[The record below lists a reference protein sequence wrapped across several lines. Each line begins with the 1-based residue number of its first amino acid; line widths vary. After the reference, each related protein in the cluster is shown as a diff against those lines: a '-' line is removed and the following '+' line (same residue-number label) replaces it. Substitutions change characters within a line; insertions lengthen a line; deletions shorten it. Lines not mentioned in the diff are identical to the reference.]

1 MCLTP
6 RLILSG
12 NKLDLPNYEFKRN
25 ESKQL
30 EVDEVLNDVC
40 DYISPEQ
47 VKDLTCTPNDLSI
60 LQLNVRGLI
69 NKQEGLARLISKGE
83 RNKVNLVLL
92 CETWLRKDTV
102 NKVKIPGYN
111 IVSKIRQGK
120 RGGGVSIL
128 IDDQLQYRERPDLTN
143 TVSQNFESL
152 SIELKTNSS
161 SLLLVSGYRAPNSS
175 ETEFI
180 KEYTAL
186 LEKIKATGS
195 KAIIGI
201 DHNLDLLKCDNHK
214 KSMEFL
220 ELNINSSLFPCI
232 TKPTRITHQTATL
245 IDNIFG
251 SLDLHQNCTSSIV
264 VDDISDHL
272 PCLCVFKNIHS
283 TRKESKQTFTRRLN
297 DKKLELVSNALNG
310 IDWTVLL
317 NNKNCEEQYSTFH
330 KQVLQ
335 CLDEHAPLRPTNSK
349 VKKCHE
355 PWLTNGVLKCI
366 RKQKELYRKS
376 IRIDTQDIT
385 SSNIKRYKD
394 YKSVLQRVTRHCK
407 KAYYHQK
414 CIDLKSN
421 TKKLWQLI
429 NSMVKQ
435 SDNKQNLITSLTI
448 NGIKE
453 YDSIQ
458 IANEL
463 GCFFAGIGSKLAAK
477 TPKSNININ
486 DYIDKI
492 RNNEKSL
499 YLYPTNE
506 IEIKKLIME
515 LPNKASA
522 GHDGISNI
530 CLKALGNVICR
541 PLQIIFNKSMMEGIF
556 PNPMKLADVVP
567 LYKSKAKDAP
577 TNYRPISLLITIS
590 KLLEKIVYKRTYGF
604 LEKYQILYKS
614 QYGFRKHRSCEQAIC
629 ELVGEVIKGQDQGM
643 HTAAIFLD
651 LSKAFDSLDH
661 SILLKK
667 LERYGIRGHA
677 NDWFANY
684 LKDRKL
690 RVKCNTEFDIA
701 YSKYYCTDFGTPQGS
716 CLGPLLFLLFAND
729 LNLNLEHCKS
739 ILFADDT
746 TIYFTH
752 RNKRYLEWCLQED
765 LGKINDWFKANKLT
779 LNVDKS
785 VCMMF
790 NDKKI
795 KEPFNIAID
804 GSALPV
810 VTTTKFLGIWLDAD
824 LNWHTHLKN
833 LRLKL
838 LRNLQLL
845 KKTKNLLNI
854 DTKRCIYYAHIHSHL
869 SYGILV
875 WGNML
880 SKCHLDK
887 LQKLQNE
894 CLKELLKK
902 KKVNANDHRLLKIL
916 KISDQ
921 IKLENTK
928 LAYKTKHSQLPEKVQ
943 LSCKTDSNR
952 LSLVKT
958 HRYHTRQKT
967 ELNLPR
973 AATKS
978 YKNSFLF
985 QSIVDYQKLPA
996 ELKKM
1001 SHYPLF
1007 IRKVKEFLLS
1017 RPS

>member
-6 RLILSG
+6 RLIPSG

-69 NKQEGLARLISKGE
+69 NKQEGLARLISKGV

-201 DHNLDLLKCDNHK
+201 DHNLDLLKCDSHK

-272 PCLCVFKNIHS
+272 PCLCVFENIHS

-394 YKSVLQRVTRHCK
+394 YKSVLQRVIHHCK

-492 RNNEKSL
+492 
-499 YLYPTNE
+499 
-506 IEIKKLIME
+506 
-515 LPNKASA
+515 
-522 GHDGISNI
+522 
-530 CLKALGNVICR
+530 
-541 PLQIIFNKSMMEGIF
+541 
-556 PNPMKLADVVP
+556 
-567 LYKSKAKDAP
+567 
-577 TNYRPISLLITIS
+577 
-590 KLLEKIVYKRTYGF
+590 
-604 LEKYQILYKS
+604 
-614 QYGFRKHRSCEQAIC
+614 
-629 ELVGEVIKGQDQGM
+629 
-643 HTAAIFLD
+643 
-651 LSKAFDSLDH
+651 
-661 SILLKK
+661 
-667 LERYGIRGHA
+667 
-677 NDWFANY
+677 
-684 LKDRKL
+684 
-690 RVKCNTEFDIA
+690 
-701 YSKYYCTDFGTPQGS
+701 
-716 CLGPLLFLLFAND
+716 
-729 LNLNLEHCKS
+729 
-739 ILFADDT
+739 
-746 TIYFTH
+746 
-752 RNKRYLEWCLQED
+752 
-765 LGKINDWFKANKLT
+765 
-779 LNVDKS
+779 
-785 VCMMF
+785 
-790 NDKKI
+790 
-795 KEPFNIAID
+795 
-804 GSALPV
+804 
-810 VTTTKFLGIWLDAD
+810 
-824 LNWHTHLKN
+824 
-833 LRLKL
+833 
-838 LRNLQLL
+838 
-845 KKTKNLLNI
+845 
-854 DTKRCIYYAHIHSHL
+854 
-869 SYGILV
+869 
-875 WGNML
+875 
-880 SKCHLDK
+880 
-887 LQKLQNE
+887 
-894 CLKELLKK
+894 
-902 KKVNANDHRLLKIL
+902 
-916 KISDQ
+916 
-921 IKLENTK
+921 
-928 LAYKTKHSQLPEKVQ
+928 
-943 LSCKTDSNR
+943 
-952 LSLVKT
+952 
-958 HRYHTRQKT
+958 
-967 ELNLPR
+967 
-973 AATKS
+973 
-978 YKNSFLF
+978 
-985 QSIVDYQKLPA
+985 
-996 ELKKM
+996 
-1001 SHYPLF
+1001 
-1007 IRKVKEFLLS
+1007 
-1017 RPS
+1017 